1 MTSEAM
7 PCSAPE
13 RESLTFLAA
22 GTLEGEERDAA
33 VAHLRTC
40 ASCREEW
47 TRLQSWV
54 TGAETAEL
62 ALSLLVS
69 GEPDRARRLLV
80 DVQHL
85 RHDDGSYWTGLVYD
99 ENARWPAERSSWTA
113 AAMVLAADAFAG
125 GPTLA
130 LFAGDDLPTGV
141 LLPADTCVE
150 EGCTALA

>member
-1 MTSEAM
+1 MDWYYPVLGGAVRGTAARELL
-7 PCSAPE
+7 E
-13 RESLTFLAA
+13 REWDTFVVPGLGA
-22 GTLEGEERDAA
+22 RCVSD
-33 VAHLRTC
+33 RP
-40 ASCREEW
+40 
-47 TRLQSWV
+47 WV

-62 ALSLLVS
+62 AMALLVS
-69 GEPDRARRLLV
+69 GEPDKGRQLLV

-150 EGCTALA
+150 EGCTAVA